1 MRKPMG
7 SSRAL
12 QQLAAGLGDD
22 EDAEDEETLQ
32 LQLQE
37 IQTKLKLKR
46 MANKG
51 AGSEERATPS
61 TRESLRSRSPTK
73 STRRSSSPQPR
84 IRRPDVQ
91 VPLSPTRD
99 RNPPKEPV
107 SPARA
112 RLGLSAA
119 ARAQDVSLKRARDG
133 QLKRSDS
140 QSTAIPFTPREAARP
155 VSSFSQ
161 RMAESQQRQQERE
174 ARNERIARS
183 RSTGFKAGDRADAS
197 SRLQSMP
204 SSESLRPSK
213 VARGE
218 RMSSPIK
225 SGATVDSRS
234 RSTATGGSSLR
245 SARSDRT
252 ATREDCPRSRSRS
265 RPPDGH
271 DHDSSMDETGLDF
284 PTDNPQDGSGFDPF
298 SGIHLSKRHIAHV
311 DVSRAMEASE
321 IYTLPRL
328 LREVKAPDYDPPD
341 CESDF
346 VVFAILASKS
356 SPYNQKLGHRTN
368 DESQPQEDATAPR
381 NKFMVLHLVDLK
393 WEIDCFLFGSGFDQ
407 FWKLTEGT
415 LVAIQNPSILPPKT
429 NQHNGRFSL
438 KLGSCEDRVMEIGI
452 ARDLGYCV
460 SVKKD
465 GQQCGSWID
474 KRSTEVCEF
483 HLNLMIEKSRKGRM
497 EVNTMWRGTGD
508 ADNRL
513 DSKSRR
519 PGEGKR
525 KKLPG
530 KWDREHGQL
539 FSVNTGMGKTAAN
552 LLDAEDTDALHDLTS
567 GEASRKRIAAAQR
580 ERELARKLDTMG
592 SSVGLDYLRAKHSST
607 TTITSTTSTTRSRNA
622 TANDS
627 AKDLFDKPSASDLG
641 LLNNKATSIR
651 LSPAKDRKRH
661 FGLGAVGSAGAE
673 ALGWGGAKKAGL
685 LQPKETPSRLRSPEK
700 GQTTLDVPAR
710 GVMRP
715 RSQDGSLSPKKRAR
729 FALEKGI
736 REPGRESLG
745 TVKHA
750 DDDDDDDLDIV

>member
-1 MRKPMG
+1 MG
-7 SSRAL
+7 L
-12 QQLAAGLGDD
+12 DDDD
-22 EDAEDEETLQ
+22 EAEDEETLQ
-32 LQLQE
+32 LQLQA

-46 MANKG
+46 MRGAKKG
-51 AGSEERATPS
+51 TSSEERETPP
-61 TRESLRSRSPTK
+61 TGEGARSRSPTK
-73 STRRSSSPQPR
+73 STRRPSSPQPR
-84 IRRPDVQ
+84 TRQPDVQ

-133 QLKRSDS
+133 QLKRSES
-140 QSTAIPFTPREAARP
+140 QSTSDPFMPKEAARP

-174 ARNERIARS
+174 ARNERIERS
-183 RSTGFKAGDRADAS
+183 RSSGFKASEKVNFG
-197 SRLQSMP
+197 SRLQGKQ
-204 SSESLRPSK
+204 SSDSLRPSK

-218 RMSSPIK
+218 RMSSPTK
-225 SGATVDSRS
+225 SATTADSRS
-234 RSTATGGSSLR
+234 RSTATRGSSIR
-245 SARSDRT
+245 SSRSDPPSLRDG
-252 ATREDCPRSRSRS
+252 RPRSRSCSRS
-265 RPPDGH
+265 PDGH
-271 DHDSSMDETGLDF
+271 DHDLSMDETGLDF

-298 SGIHLSKRHIAHV
+298 SGVHLSKRHIAHV
-311 DVSRAMEASE
+311 DVSRAMEGSE

-368 DESQPQEDATAPR
+368 DEGRPQEDATAPR

-393 WEIDCFLFGSGFDQ
+393 WEIDCFLFGTGFDQ

-415 LVAIQNPSILPPKT
+415 LIAIQNPSILPPKT
-429 NQHNGRFSL
+429 NQHSGRFSL

-465 GQQCGSWID
+465 GQQCGSWVD

-483 HLNLMIEKSRKGRM
+483 HLNLMIEKNRKGRM

-508 ADNRL
+508 ADNRPN
-513 DSKSRR
+513 SKLRR
-519 PGEGKR
+519 PGDGK

-539 FSVNTGMGKTAAN
+539 FSVNTGIGKTAAN
-552 LLDAEDTDALHDLTS
+552 LLDAEDTDALHDMTS

-580 ERELARKLDTMG
+580 ERELAKKLDTMG

-607 TTITSTTSTTRSRNA
+607 TITSTSSTTRSRTSA
-622 TANDS
+622 TNDS
-627 AKDLFDKPSASDLG
+627 AKDLFEKPSASDLG

-661 FGLGAVGSAGAE
+661 FGLGAVGSAGTE
-673 ALGWGGAKKAGL
+673 AMGWGGAKKAGL
-685 LQPKETPSRLRSPEK
+685 LQPKERLRSPER
-700 GQTTLDVPAR
+700 GQSTLDAPTR
-710 GVMRP
+710 GVLRP

-745 TVKHA
+745 TAKH
-750 DDDDDDDLDIV
+750 DNNNDDDDDLDIV